1 MNRVQNDNTMAHDK
15 RRNDSFNE
23 GVHLIIY
30 FQLMIKWEVKFYPQV

>member
-1 MNRVQNDNTMAHDK
+1 MNRVQNENVMAHDK

-30 FQLMIKWEVKFYPQV
+30 FQLIIKGEIKVYPQV